1 MEVNIRSAMLS
12 TKLHSEIEV
21 EPRLSPETIHFVLSS
36 FTRNQNLL
44 FLHYVLIKFLDQ
56 GELE

>member
-1 MEVNIRSAMLS
+1 MLS

-21 EPRLSPETIHFVLSS
+21 EPRLTPETIHFVFSS
-36 FTRNQNLL
+36 FKRNQNLL
-44 FLHYVLIKFLDQ
+44 FLHYVLIKVLDQ